1 MWPHETASRAFSACA
16 PIIQTRDGAPTSF
29 AKSPIGGRSR
39 SHRNDRHHPSLPAI
53 ARKAGAVGNKVIR
66 AAMRRAQNAVNE
78 RDMLAV
84 FLCSRD
90 TSLEWDKVDSNYRNA
105 FRDDAEAILQWLQM
119 RGWRLVR
126 AKKP

>member
-1 MWPHETASRAFSACA
+1 MS
-16 PIIQTRDGAPTSF
+16 
-29 AKSPIGGRSR
+29 
-39 SHRNDRHHPSLPAI
+39 
-53 ARKAGAVGNKVIR
+53 NKIIR
-66 AAMRRAQNAVNE
+66 AAMRRAQKAVNE

-84 FLCSRD
+84 FLCCRD
-90 TSLEWDKVDSNYRNA
+90 TPSEWDKVDSNYRNA